1 MFVCKAGSLVFTS
14 ASLFVQQL
22 VPRGAVA
29 LITDSPVPADV
40 RAAAIVVCALIQA
53 CTIKGSEEEG
63 QRRGTNTKKQKGEV
77 GEMTSGGKQ
86 RTKTKP

>member
-1 MFVCKAGSLVFTS
+1 MTSLCASVCLQGWCLVFTS
-14 ASLFVQQL
+14 TSLFVQQL

-63 QRRGTNTKKQKGEV
+63 QRRGTNTKTERQGW
-77 GEMTSGGKQ
+77 
-86 RTKTKP
+86 